1 MVVLLLLKFSGFCS
15 PGRVV
20 CHYPHYTRALV
31 ECFSHHGMLYELL
44 FERCFLKVSFILR
57 NKVLLFCCRKKGFDI
72 KWVDDTHALGV
83 FSSPITGIHPVD
95 FTVFIVH
102 FLLLLFLICFL
113 FQPPGILFSH
123 YR

>member
-1 MVVLLLLKFSGFCS
+1 M
-15 PGRVV
+15 
-20 CHYPHYTRALV
+20 CHYPHSPHALV
-31 ECFSHHGMLYELL
+31 ECFSHHGMPYKIL

-57 NKVLLFCCRKKGFDI
+57 NKILLFCCRKKGFDI